1 MITSQVV
8 LKKGREK
15 SVLNRHPWIFSG
27 AIDRIEGDPAD
38 GDVVDVWNHRA
49 RFVARGTINQN
60 SQIVVR
66 IVTWNA
72 DELIDEEFWRARIER
87 AIKVRERLAADALT
101 DAYRLIHSEAD
112 GLPGLI
118 VDRYGPWLVVQFLS
132 LAMERYK
139 APIIGHLAD
148 LTSPQGIF
156 DRSDDAVREK
166 EGLVPVAGPIW
177 GELPPDLVEI
187 TENGFRFL
195 VDIKLGHKT
204 GFYLDQRENR
214 KAASSY
220 FGGGEVLNAF
230 AYTGAFAVYAAA
242 SGATRI
248 VNVDTSEQML
258 KLAERNMRRNGFG
271 DREDIYA
278 AADAFEV
285 LRSYRDYGWHFDTVV
300 LDPPK
305 FATSKSQVQAALRGY
320 KDINLLGMKLLRSGG
335 YLVTFSCSGAISP
348 DTFQKVLFEASV
360 DAKRDV
366 QIVERLG
373 QGVDHPVL
381 LTFPESQYLK
391 GFICRVW

>member
-1 MITSQVV
+1 MITSQVI

-27 AIDRIEGDPAD
+27 AIDRVEGDPAD
-38 GDVVDVWNHRA
+38 GDVVDVWNNRA
-49 RFVARGTINQN
+49 RFLARGVINQQ

-66 IVTWNA
+66 ILTWNP
-72 DELIDEEFWRARIER
+72 DEAIGDQFWRARIER
-87 AIKVRERLAADALT
+87 AIRLRGSLVADPLT
-101 DAYRLIHSEAD
+101 DAYRLVHAEAD

-118 VDRYGPWLVVQFLS
+118 VDRYGPWLVLQFLS
-132 LAMERYK
+132 LAVERYK
-139 APIIGHLAD
+139 NIIVGHLAD
-148 LTSPQGIF
+148 LTAPQGIF

-166 EGLVPVAGPIW
+166 EGLIPVAGPIW
-177 GELPPDLVEI
+177 GEVPPDLVEI

-195 VDIKLGHKT
+195 VDVKLGHKT

-214 KAASSY
+214 KAALPY
-220 FGGGEVLNAF
+220 FNGAEVLNGF
-230 AYTGAFAVYAAA
+230 SYTGAFAAYAAA
-242 SGATRI
+242 GGATRI
-248 VNVDTSEQML
+248 VNVDSSGDML

-271 DREDIYA
+271 AREDIYA
-278 AADAFEV
+278 AADAFDL
-285 LRSYRDYGWHFDTVV
+285 LRNYRDYGWHFDVVV

-305 FATSKSQVQAALRGY
+305 FAASKSQVQAALRGY

-335 YLVTFSCSGAISP
+335 YLLTFSCSGAITP
-348 DTFQKVLFEASV
+348 DLFQTVLYEAAV

-366 QIVERLG
+366 HIIQRLG
-373 QGVDHPVL
+373 QGHDHPIL